1 MFKNRN
7 KKVKNLFI
15 IEPKSD
21 KIVISDM
28 SYKDS
33 IYLLRQ
39 KMCITQVELAQL
51 LNVGVASVSRWEQG
65 HYEPTMKV
73 KRKLKALLKEAGI
86 EE

>member
-1 MFKNRN
+1 MLELYGIKSLKTDN
-7 KKVKNLFI
+7 
-15 IEPKSD
+15 ESD
-21 KIVISDM
+21 KIVISNM

-39 KMCITQVELAQL
+39 KLCITQVELAQL

-65 HYEPTMKV
+65 HFEPTMKI
-73 KRKLKALLKEAGI
+73 KRKLKAFFKETGI